1 MTLGCGKQ
9 THYITR
15 HGIAVFSKVITQ
27 SHPLLQFSH
36 KINHFLLIS
45 NQFKHPP
52 LSLKNQLVLTALLAA
67 GAINLAQANILK
79 FSPWNRLKNLKKHAD

>member
-52 LSLKNQLVLTALLAA
+52 LSLKKSTCTYGAPGGWGNQSSA
-67 GAINLAQANILK
+67 GEH
-79 FSPWNRLKNLKKHAD
+79 F